1 MVLIDQRNQ
10 RRHLSD
16 SFRPDPT
23 SSSFQKP
30 VSPMNV
36 ASGCPLFVAHRVLE
50 GDDTYLR
57 DDAMYIKIYVEPTD
71 AHTWRCGERWSGRY
85 FGGEE
90 DEVMNKMKMKEI

>member
-57 DDAMYIKIYVEPTD
+57 DDAMYIKIYVDTNRCSYLKM
-71 AHTWRCGERWSGRY
+71 WR
-85 FGGEE
+85 
-90 DEVMNKMKMKEI
+90 VMKWKIFWWRRR